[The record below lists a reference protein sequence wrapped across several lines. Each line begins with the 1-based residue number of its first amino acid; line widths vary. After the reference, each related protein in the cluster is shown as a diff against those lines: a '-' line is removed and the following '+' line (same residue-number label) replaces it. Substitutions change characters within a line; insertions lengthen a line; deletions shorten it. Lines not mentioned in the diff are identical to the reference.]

1 MTEKEKAIKE
11 LRAQFSSKIHEIGDK
26 DSDGHKATSLDGGQ
40 SGFEEITKWF
50 YKELEKINK
59 KYRE

>member
-11 LRAQFSSKIHEIGDK
+11 LRAQFSSKIHEIGDV
-26 DSDGHKATSLDGGQ
+26 DSDNKKTASLDGGQ

-50 YKELEKINK
+50 YQELEKINI
-59 KYRE
+59 KYGE